1 MQFLQAKSGDNKLG
15 IRNNLPYAIDN
26 IIIEKGGDILLYLT
40 SYGGNRV
47 YVRYKSIEEL
57 KKEFDVIDSIEE
69 IKGEYKEYDC

>member
-26 IIIEKGGDILLYLT
+26 IIIEEGGDILLYLT
-40 SYGGNRV
+40 NYVGNRI

-57 KKEFDVIDSIEE
+57 KEEFDVIDAIGEM
-69 IKGEYKEYDC
+69 KEYKEYDY